1 MTHALTDRAPL
12 VARSIAID
20 ADAADDLFEH
30 LGTDGFAWMDDDDAF
45 VTSGVAAIVAPEDA
59 PAVLRTIAYERGDAP
74 RDARPRAM
82 GALPF
87 AGAGRLVVPS
97 LIVGRGWCTTI
108 EPADRAPALRLAHSR
123 PTRFVVEA
131 CTGVDAWRVAVHD
144 ILASIEHR
152 DVAKVVLARAVRVQA
167 DEPFDVRR
175 VLAEL
180 RRTQPGCTVY
190 ADGGFVGATPELLV
204 AKHGQRVWSRP
215 LAGTAT
221 DANQLAR
228 SEKDTREHEIVV
240 EAVTDA
246 LGRVAHDVR
255 ASGPAPL
262 VLSDLTHLGTM
273 VTAECGGTT
282 SVVDLVRA
290 LHPTPAVAGTP
301 RAVALEKINALEPV
315 ARGQYAGPCGWV
327 DADGDGA
334 FVVALRC
341 AAIDGTVALAH
352 AGAGIVA
359 GSDADAEWNETQ
371 QKLEP
376 MLRALVRP

>member
-1 MTHALTDRAPL
+1 MTHALTDRSPL
-12 VARSIAID
+12 VARSASV
-20 ADAADDLFEH
+20 ADTLDGELLDH
-30 LGTDGFAWMDDDDAF
+30 LGADGFAWLDGDRPF
-45 VTSGVAAIVAPEDA
+45 VTAGIAAVVTPEEA
-59 PAVLRTIAYERGDAP
+59 PAVLRAIAYDSGDAP
-74 RDARPRAM
+74 ADARPRAV

-87 AGAGRLVVPS
+87 AGGGRLVVPS

-108 EPADRAPALRLAHSR
+108 EPADSTATLRIAHSR

-131 CTGVDAWRVAVHD
+131 CTGSDAWRNAVND
-144 ILASIEHR
+144 VLASIAR
-152 DVAKVVLARAVRVQA
+152 GDVEKVVLARAVRVQA

-204 AKHGQRVWSRP
+204 AKHGNDVLSRP

-221 DANQLAR
+221 SAEALTR
-228 SEKDTREHEIVV
+228 SEKDAREHEIVV
-240 EAVTDA
+240 DAVTGA
-246 LGRVAHDVR
+246 LAPFTGDVR
-255 ASGPAPL
+255 AEGPSPITLA
-262 VLSDLTHLGTM
+262 DLTHLATT
-273 VTAECGGTT
+273 VTAECGATT

-301 RAVALEKINALEPV
+301 RAAALEQITALEPV
-315 ARGQYAGPCGWV
+315 ARGAYAGPCGWV
-327 DADGDGA
+327 DAHGDGA

-341 AAIDGTVALAH
+341 AAIDGAVAIAH

-359 GSDADAEWNETQ
+359 GSDPDAEWNETQ